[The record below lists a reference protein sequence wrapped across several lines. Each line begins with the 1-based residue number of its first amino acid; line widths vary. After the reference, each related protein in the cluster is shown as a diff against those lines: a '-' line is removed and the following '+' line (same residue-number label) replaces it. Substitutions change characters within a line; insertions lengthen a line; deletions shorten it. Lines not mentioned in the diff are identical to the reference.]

1 MRKLIYF
8 VATTIDGRIAG
19 PGGQTDFFPM
29 AGAHIAAQVQ
39 QLPETLPR
47 HVREALDVPERQA
60 RFDTVV
66 MGRGTY
72 QPALSAGITHP
83 YAPLETIVF
92 SRTLPER
99 SEGNLR
105 ITAAD
110 PRRVVQELKGRAGR
124 DIWLC
129 GGADL
134 ASQLACR
141 GEDQDLGFAPVRF
154 YPLEQ
159 RNQKGAG
166 LATSGLRLDHQVF
179 TTQHQRDGTTLNGCK
194 RRPAARFHGSSTTV
208 GEFVERD

>member
-19 PGGQTDFFPM
+19 PEGQTDFFPM

-134 ASQLACR
+134 ASQLADEIDELVVKVNPVLAVDGVPLLR
-141 GEDQDLGFAPVRF
+141 GGFRPEAFVLRHHEVFSSGVVWLGYERAD
-154 YPLEQ
+154 
-159 RNQKGAG
+159 G
-166 LATSGLRLDHQVF
+166 SGR
-179 TTQHQRDGTTLNGCK
+179 
-194 RRPAARFHGSSTTV
+194 
-208 GEFVERD
+208 

>member
-72 QPALSAGITHP
+72 QPALDVGVTSP
-83 YAPLETIVF
+83 YAHLRQHVVST
-92 SRTLPER
+92 TLPDVDAPEVEVVR
-99 SEGNLR
+99 D
-105 ITAAD
+105 D
-110 PRRVVQELKGRAGR
+110 PLGLVRRLKQEDGL

-129 GGADL
+129 GGGTL
-134 ASQLACR
+134 AGAVLSEIDRLVVKRSPVLA
-141 GEDQDLGFAPVRF
+141 GDGVPMIAGGFSPASF
-154 YPLEQ
+154 
-159 RNQKGAG
+159 A
-166 LATSGLRLDHQVF
+166 LRDTRTF
-179 TTQHQRDGTTLNGCK
+179 SNGTTM
-194 RRPAARFHGSSTTV
+194 ST
-208 GEFVERD
+208 FERVSA

>member
-134 ASQLACR
+134 ASQLADEIDELVVKVNPVLAGDGIPLLR
-141 GEDQDLGFAPVRF
+141 GGFRPEAFFLHHHEVFSSGVVWLGYER
-154 YPLEQ
+154 
-159 RNQKGAG
+159 AG
-166 LATSGLRLDHQVF
+166 
-179 TTQHQRDGTTLNGCK
+179 
-194 RRPAARFHGSSTTV
+194 GSN
-208 GEFVERD
+208 R